1 MKLKERLVAAIAG
14 FALAIVLILSLE
26 TWQGL
31 TFNHRQSESSNFVHH
46 GSIKSKDSAGG
57 NPAHQRRNL
66 QKTDSS
72 GLSEQQPV
80 EDQPPEVQ
88 WKSSRPVTIKVC
100 NHINLISYSS
110 GIQQCCIR
118 QNEAKFLPR
127 TLIKILY
134 DVHDHHTLT
143 HLVTKY
149 RMSQQILD
157 ATLRNLCE
165 VIIFV
170 KKNSSN

>member
-31 TFNHRQSESSNFVHH
+31 TFNHRQSESSNFVYH

-100 NHINLISYSS
+100 NHIKLISMFKRNSTVLYPSKRSQIFTKNPYKNPLRCSRSS
-110 GIQQCCIR
+110 YI
-118 QNEAKFLPR
+118 
-127 TLIKILY
+127 
-134 DVHDHHTLT
+134 
-143 HLVTKY
+143 
-149 RMSQQILD
+149 D
-157 ATLRNLCE
+157 AL
-165 VIIFV
+165 
-170 KKNSSN
+170 SN

>member
-31 TFNHRQSESSNFVHH
+31 TINQDHRRQSESSNIANH
-46 GSIKSKDSAGG
+46 GRIKPKDSAS
-57 NPAHQRRNL
+57 NPAHQHRRNL

-88 WKSSRPVTIKVC
+88 WKSSKPVTIKV
-100 NHINLISYSS
+100 
-110 GIQQCCIR
+110 
-118 QNEAKFLPR
+118 
-127 TLIKILY
+127 
-134 DVHDHHTLT
+134 HT
-143 HLVTKY
+143 
-149 RMSQQILD
+149 
-157 ATLRNLCE
+157 
-165 VIIFV
+165 
-170 KKNSSN
+170 